1 MEQLSHLLKSHYNLQ
16 PLSLTPIS
24 QGVGGRSL
32 LVTCETGKY
41 VVKFPENT
49 PMDHPD
55 AEPVLCGV
63 LLQKGIPACEFLKN
77 NAGNYITQTDAG
89 LFYVKKFVPGT
100 VFPPHAAPKWLMDDA
115 ARMLGNIHAA
125 LSGEPML
132 PEGIGEHFFRFMTPE
147 KALSSYLR
155 SLELARAQKDTEAEA
170 DLLFRIRITEKLQP
184 FSFDP
189 HRLTCVNTHGDYT
202 IHQLVCN
209 ENSIAAVIDW
219 TCACRHPAVWE
230 ILRFFLYAH
239 PSAKDGTIDSN
250 ALCRYVALYR
260 QQAPLTSFDLEQ
272 MLPLIYYQ
280 LAVCDYDGQYYASS
294 APNRHLFRWQA
305 RFFTRVLQHLDVHQN
320 SITEQLTHTK

>member
-49 PMDHPD
+49 SMDHPD

-100 VFPPHAAPKWLMDDA
+100 VFPPHATPKWLMDDA
-115 ARMLGNIHAA
+115 AQMLGNIHAA

-132 PEGIGEHFFRFMTPE
+132 PEGIGEHFFRFMTLE

-155 SLELARAQKDTEAEA
+155 SLELARTQK
-170 DLLFRIRITEKLQP
+170 
-184 FSFDP
+184 
-189 HRLTCVNTHGDYT
+189 
-202 IHQLVCN
+202 
-209 ENSIAAVIDW
+209 
-219 TCACRHPAVWE
+219 
-230 ILRFFLYAH
+230 
-239 PSAKDGTIDSN
+239 
-250 ALCRYVALYR
+250 
-260 QQAPLTSFDLEQ
+260 
-272 MLPLIYYQ
+272 
-280 LAVCDYDGQYYASS
+280 
-294 APNRHLFRWQA
+294 
-305 RFFTRVLQHLDVHQN
+305 
-320 SITEQLTHTK
+320 